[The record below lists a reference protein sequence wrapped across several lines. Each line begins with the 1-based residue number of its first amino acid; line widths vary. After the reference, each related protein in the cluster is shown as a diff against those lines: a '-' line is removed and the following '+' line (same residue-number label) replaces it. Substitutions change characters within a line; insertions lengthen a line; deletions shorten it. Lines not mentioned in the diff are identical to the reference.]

1 VAKKEENKGNEQAG
15 FGFGSKNYNQHTR
28 FLNKDGTVNIRRL
41 DGDFFWRI
49 DPYHSLITMSW
60 KRFILMVLIGYMMA
74 NVIFASLYYWA
85 GPHNFGNLTH
95 KDSLHEFLELFFFS
109 AQTLTTVGYGYIY
122 PKGTLVSTIAAIES
136 MTGLLTFALATG
148 ILYGRFSRPQAHIRY
163 TKHCVIAPYEGI
175 TGFMFR
181 MANITQNELIET
193 EIKVILVKNDL
204 KTNQREFLP
213 LTLEV
218 DKISFMALS
227 WTIVHPVDD
236 KSPMYK
242 LTKEDLIEADAEFMI
257 LFKAINDTY
266 SDTVYSRT
274 SYKAHE
280 LIENAKFIPLQRTQR
295 GNKVTVDLRKLDAI
309 EKLSG
314 K

>member
-1 VAKKEENKGNEQAG
+1 MAKREDKKGSEAG
-15 FGFGSKNYNQHTR
+15 FGFGSKNFNQHTR
-28 FLNKDGTVNIRRL
+28 FLNKDGSVNIRRL
-41 DGDFFWRI
+41 DGEYFWRI
-49 DPYHSLITMSW
+49 DIYHSLITMSW
-60 KRFILMVLIGYMMA
+60 RKFILMVLICYMIA
-74 NVIFASLYYWA
+74 NLLFAWLYYIA

-95 KDSLHEFLELFFFS
+95 KDSLHEYLELFFFS

-122 PKGTLVSTIAAIES
+122 PKSTLVSAIAAVES

-148 ILYGRFSRPQAHIRY
+148 VLYGRFSRPQAHIRY
-163 TKHCVIAPYEGI
+163 STHCLIAPYDEI

-181 MANITQNELIET
+181 MANTTQNELIET
-193 EIKVILVKNDL
+193 EVKLILVKNNPET
-204 KTNQREFLP
+204 KQRDFLP
-213 LTLEV
+213 LPLEI

-227 WTIVHPVDD
+227 WTIVHPIDD
-236 KSPMYK
+236 KSPMYR
-242 LTKEDLIEADAEFMI
+242 LTKEDLIRDDAEFMI

-295 GNKVTVDLRKLDAI
+295 GNKVTVDLRKLSNY
-309 EKLSG
+309 EKV
-314 K
+314 

>member
-1 VAKKEENKGNEQAG
+1 MAKRDDKKGNEQAG
-15 FGFGSKNYNQHTR
+15 FGFGSKNFNQHTR
-28 FLNKDGTVNIRRL
+28 FLNKDGSVNIRRL
-41 DGDFFWRI
+41 DGDYFRRLDI
-49 DPYHSLITMSW
+49 YHSLITMTW
-60 KRFILMVLIGYMMA
+60 KKFILVVLVCYMIT
-74 NVIFASLYYWA
+74 NLFFASLYYMA

-122 PKGTLVSTIAAIES
+122 PKGTLVSTIAAVES
-136 MTGLLTFALATG
+136 MAGLLTFALATG

-163 TKHCVIAPYEGI
+163 STHGLLAPYEDI

-181 MANITQNELIET
+181 IANITQNELIET
-193 EIKVILVKNDL
+193 EVKVILVKNDP

-213 LTLEV
+213 LALEV
-218 DKISFMALS
+218 EKISFMPLS
-227 WTIVHPVDD
+227 WTIVHPIDD

-242 LTKEDLIEADAEFMI
+242 LTKEDLLRDDAEFLI

-266 SDTVYSRT
+266 SDTVYSRS

-280 LIENAKFIPLQRTQR
+280 LIEKAKFIPLQRTQR
-295 GNKVTVDLRKLDAI
+295 GNKVMVDLRKLSDYQ
-309 EKLSG
+309 KV
-314 K
+314 